1 MTWLLV
7 GLAVLVVLV
16 ILVVAIPQLRSRSLK
31 QRFGPEYDRVVDEGD
46 DRRSA
51 EADLRGRLKRRG
63 ALEIRELEPAAREAY
78 AEQWLK
84 VQQRFI
90 DEPEQTVAE
99 ADSLV
104 QTVMRERGYP
114 VDEFDER
121 IEMMS
126 VDHPELVDNYR
137 TAHDIQVRSE
147 QQEAS
152 TDDLREAFQRYR
164 ALFSELLA
172 DGVSDTDTETKT
184 ETETDDSDDHELPE
198 RGAR

>member
-7 GLAVLVVLV
+7 ALAIVVVLV
-16 ILVVAIPQLRSRSLK
+16 IAVVAIPQLRSRSLK
-31 QRFGPEYDRVVDEGD
+31 QRFGPEYERVLDEED

-51 EADLRGRLKRRG
+51 EAELRARVKRRG
-63 ALEIRELEPAAREAY
+63 TLQIRDLEPAAREAY

-99 ADSLV
+99 ADGLV

-121 IEMMS
+121 IEMIS

-137 TAHDIQVRSE
+137 TAHSIQLRSD

-164 ALFSELLA
+164 ALFAELLA
-172 DGVSDTDTETKT
+172 DGDHTADPK
-184 ETETDDSDDHELPE
+184 DSDDHDLPE
-198 RGAR
+198 RGAL

>member
-1 MTWLLV
+1 MTWLLLV
-7 GLAVLVVLV
+7 LAIVVVLV
-16 ILVVAIPQLRSRSLK
+16 IVVVAIPQLRSRSLK
-31 QRFGPEYDRVVDEGD
+31 QRFGPEYDRTVDEEG

-51 EADLRGRLKRRG
+51 EAELRGRVKRRG
-63 ALEIRELEPAAREAY
+63 TLQIIDLEPAAREAY
-78 AEQWLK
+78 AEQWLE

-99 ADSLV
+99 ADGLV

-114 VDEFDER
+114 VDECDER

-126 VDHPELVDNYR
+126 VDHPQLVENYR
-137 TAHDIQVRSE
+137 TAHTIQLRSE

-164 ALFSELLA
+164 ALFTELLA
-172 DGVSDTDTETKT
+172 DGVSEAETKV
-184 ETETDDSDDHELPE
+184 DDDHDLPE

>member
-7 GLAVLVVLV
+7 VLAIVVVLV
-16 ILVVAIPQLRSRSLK
+16 IGLVAIPQLRSRSLK
-31 QRFGPEYDRVVDEGD
+31 QRFGPEYDRIVDEEG

-51 EADLRGRLKRRG
+51 EAELRGRVKRRDTLNIRD
-63 ALEIRELEPAAREAY
+63 LESPAREAY
-78 AEQWLK
+78 AEQWLV

-99 ADSLV
+99 ADGLV

-114 VDEFDER
+114 VDEFDDR

-137 TAHDIQVRSE
+137 TAHAIQLRSE
-147 QQEAS
+147 EQEAS

-172 DGVSDTDTETKT
+172 DGVSDTETK
-184 ETETDDSDDHELPE
+184 DKDVHDLPE
-198 RGAR
+198 RGAQ

>member
-7 GLAVLVVLV
+7 ALIIVVVLV
-16 ILVVAIPQLRSRSLK
+16 IALVAIPQMRSRSLK
-31 QRFGPEYDRVVDEGD
+31 QRFGPEYERLVDEEG

-51 EADLRGRLKRRG
+51 EAEMRGRVKRRDT
-63 ALEIRELEPAAREAY
+63 LDIRDLDPAARDAY
-78 AEQWLK
+78 AEQWLQ

-99 ADSLV
+99 ADGLV

-121 IEMMS
+121 VEMMS
-126 VDHPELVDNYR
+126 VDHPQLVDNYR
-137 TAHDIQVRSE
+137 TAHAIQLRSE
-147 QQEAS
+147 RQDAS

-172 DGVSDTDTETKT
+172 DGVSEAEHRDRDVH
-184 ETETDDSDDHELPE
+184 DLHE
-198 RGAR
+198 RGAQ

>member
-7 GLAVLVVLV
+7 VLAVVVVLG
-16 ILVVAIPQLRSRSLK
+16 IAVVAFSQLRSRSLK
-31 QRFGPEYDRVVDEGD
+31 QRFGPEYDHMVDEEG
-46 DRRSA
+46 DRRRA
-51 EADLRGRLKRRG
+51 EAELRGRVKRRST
-63 ALEIRELEPAAREAY
+63 LEIRELEPAAREAY
-78 AEQWLK
+78 AEQWLT

-99 ADSLV
+99 ADGLV

-121 IEMMS
+121 VEMMS
-126 VDHPELVDNYR
+126 VDHPQLVDNYR
-137 TAHDIQVRSE
+137 TAHAIQLRSE
-147 QQEAS
+147 QQAAS

-164 ALFSELLA
+164 ALFSELLD
-172 DGVSDTDTETKT
+172 DGASNA
-184 ETETDDSDDHELPE
+184 ETEAGDDHDLPE

>member
-7 GLAVLVVLV
+7 VLAIVVVLV
-16 ILVVAIPQLRSRSLK
+16 IAVVASTRLRSRSLRR
-31 QRFGPEYDRVVDEGD
+31 RFGPEYERVVDEEG

-51 EADLRGRLKRRG
+51 EAELRGRVKRRDT
-63 ALEIRELEPAAREAY
+63 LDITELEPAAREAY
-78 AEQWLK
+78 TEQWLT

-90 DEPEQTVAE
+90 DEPEQSVAE
-99 ADSLV
+99 ADGLV

-121 IEMMS
+121 VEMMS

-137 TAHDIQVRSE
+137 TAHTIQLRSG

-164 ALFSELLA
+164 ALFAELLA
-172 DGVSDTDTETKT
+172 DGDHTADTKDRN
-184 ETETDDSDDHELPE
+184 DHDLPE
-198 RGAR
+198 RGAL

>member
-7 GLAVLVVLV
+7 VLAIVVVLVVA
-16 ILVVAIPQLRSRSLK
+16 VVAIPQLRSRSLK
-31 QRFGPEYDRVVDEGD
+31 QRFGPEYEHTVEAEG

-51 EADLRGRLKRRG
+51 EAELRGRVKRRDT
-63 ALEIRELEPAAREAY
+63 LEIVDLEPAARDAY
-78 AEQWLK
+78 ADEWLK

-99 ADSLV
+99 ADGLV

-121 IEMMS
+121 IEMIS

-137 TAHDIQVRSE
+137 TAHSIQLRSD

-164 ALFSELLA
+164 ALFAELLA
-172 DGVSDTDTETKT
+172 DGDHTADPK
-184 ETETDDSDDHELPE
+184 DSDDHDLPE
-198 RGAR
+198 RGAL

>member
-7 GLAVLVVLV
+7 VLAIAVVFV
-16 ILVVAIPQLRSRSLK
+16 IGVVAIPQLRSRSLK
-31 QRFGPEYDRVVDEGD
+31 QRFGPEYDRLVDEEG

-51 EADLRGRLKRRG
+51 EAELRGRVKRRG
-63 ALEIRELEPAAREAY
+63 TLQISDLEPAAREAY

-84 VQQRFI
+84 AQQRFI

-99 ADSLV
+99 ADGLV

-126 VDHPELVDNYR
+126 VDHPQLVDNYR
-137 TAHDIQVRSE
+137 TAHTIQLRSE

-172 DGVSDTDTETKT
+172 DGVSNAETK
-184 ETETDDSDDHELPE
+184 DSHDHDLPE
-198 RGAR
+198 RGAQ

>member
-1 MTWLLV
+1 MTWLV
-7 GLAVLVVLV
+7 VVLAIVVVLV
-16 ILVVAIPQLRSRSLK
+16 IAVVASTQLRSRSLR
-31 QRFGPEYDRVVDEGD
+31 QRFGPEYERLVDEEG

-51 EADLRGRLKRRG
+51 EAELRGRVKRRDT
-63 ALEIRELEPAAREAY
+63 LDIIELEPAAREAY
-78 AEQWLK
+78 TEQWLE

-90 DEPEQTVAE
+90 DEPEQSVAE
-99 ADSLV
+99 ADGLV

-137 TAHDIQVRSE
+137 TAHGIQLQSGR
-147 QQEAS
+147 QEVS

-164 ALFSELLA
+164 SLFAELLA
-172 DGVSDTDTETKT
+172 DGAAAADTK
-184 ETETDDSDDHELPE
+184 DSDDHDLPE
-198 RGAR
+198 RGAL

>member
-7 GLAVLVVLV
+7 VLAIVVVLVVAA
-16 ILVVAIPQLRSRSLK
+16 VAISQMRSRSLK
-31 QRFGPEYDRVVDEGD
+31 QRFGPEYERLVDEEG

-51 EADLRGRLKRRG
+51 EAELRGRVKRRDT
-63 ALEIRELEPAAREAY
+63 LDITDLDPAARAAY
-78 AEQWLK
+78 TEQWLK

-99 ADSLV
+99 ADGLV

-121 IEMMS
+121 IEMIS
-126 VDHPELVDNYR
+126 VDHPELAGNYR
-137 TAHDIQVRSE
+137 TAHAIQLRSV
-147 QQEAS
+147 QQDAS

-164 ALFSELLA
+164 ALFAELLA
-172 DGVSDTDTETKT
+172 DGDRTADTH
-184 ETETDDSDDHELPE
+184 DSDDHDLPE
-198 RGAR
+198 RGAL

>member
-1 MTWLLV
+1 MNWLLV
-7 GLAVLVVLV
+7 VLAIVVVLV
-16 ILVVAIPQLRSRSLK
+16 IVVVAVPWLRSRSLK
-31 QRFGPEYDRVVDEGD
+31 QRFGPEYERVVDEEGG
-46 DRRSA
+46 RRSA
-51 EADLRGRLKRRG
+51 EAELRGRVKRRDT
-63 ALEIRELEPAAREAY
+63 LQIRDLDPAAREAY
-78 AEQWLK
+78 AAEWLQ

-99 ADSLV
+99 ADGLV

-114 VDEFDER
+114 VDEFDDR
-121 IEMMS
+121 IEMVS

-137 TAHDIQVRSE
+137 TAHAVQLRSE

-172 DGVSDTDTETKT
+172 DGAVGADA
-184 ETETDDSDDHELPE
+184 DDSDHHDLPE

>member
-1 MTWLLV
+1 MTWLV
-7 GLAVLVVLV
+7 VVLAIVVVLV
-16 ILVVAIPQLRSRSLK
+16 IAVVASTQLRSRSLR
-31 QRFGPEYDRVVDEGD
+31 QRFGPEYERLVDEEG

-51 EADLRGRLKRRG
+51 EAELRGRVKRRDT
-63 ALEIRELEPAAREAY
+63 LDIIELEPAAREAY
-78 AEQWLK
+78 TEQWLE

-90 DEPEQTVAE
+90 DEPEQSVAE
-99 ADSLV
+99 ADGLV

-137 TAHDIQVRSE
+137 TAHAIQLRSG
-147 QQEAS
+147 QQEVS

-164 ALFSELLA
+164 SLFAELLA
-172 DGVSDTDTETKT
+172 DGAPTADTK
-184 ETETDDSDDHELPE
+184 DSDDHDLPE
-198 RGAR
+198 RGAL

>member
-7 GLAVLVVLV
+7 VLAIVVVLV
-16 ILVVAIPQLRSRSLK
+16 IAVVAIPQLRSRSLK
-31 QRFGPEYDRVVDEGD
+31 ERFGPEYDRLVDEEG

-51 EADLRGRLKRRG
+51 EAELRGRVKRRG
-63 ALEIRELEPAAREAY
+63 SLQISDLEPAAREAY

-84 VQQRFI
+84 AQQRFI
-90 DEPEQTVAE
+90 DEPGQTVAE
-99 ADSLV
+99 ADGLV

-114 VDEFDER
+114 VDDFDER

-126 VDHPELVDNYR
+126 VDHPQLVDNYR
-137 TAHDIQVRSE
+137 TAHAIQLRSE

-172 DGVSDTDTETKT
+172 DGVANAEPSD
-184 ETETDDSDDHELPE
+184 SNDHDLPE
-198 RGAR
+198 RGAQ

>member
-1 MTWLLV
+1 
-7 GLAVLVVLV
+7 VLV
-16 ILVVAIPQLRSRSLK
+16 IAVVASTRLRSRSLRR
-31 QRFGPEYDRVVDEGD
+31 RFGPEYERVVDEEG

-51 EADLRGRLKRRG
+51 EAELRGRVKRRDT
-63 ALEIRELEPAAREAY
+63 LDITELEPAAREAY
-78 AEQWLK
+78 TEQWLT

-90 DEPEQTVAE
+90 DEPEQSVAE
-99 ADSLV
+99 ADGLV

-121 IEMMS
+121 IEMIS

-137 TAHDIQVRSE
+137 TAHSIQLRSD

-164 ALFSELLA
+164 ALFAELLA
-172 DGVSDTDTETKT
+172 DGDHTADPK
-184 ETETDDSDDHELPE
+184 DSDDHDLPE
-198 RGAR
+198 RGAL

>member
-1 MTWLLV
+1 MTWLFV
-7 GLAVLVVLV
+7 ALAIVVVLV
-16 ILVVAIPQLRSRSLK
+16 IVLVAVPQVRSRSLK
-31 QRFGPEYDRVVDEGD
+31 QRFGPEYERLVGEEG

-51 EADLRGRLKRRG
+51 EAELRGRVKRRDT
-63 ALEIRELEPAAREAY
+63 LDIKDLEPAAREGY
-78 AEQWLK
+78 AEQWLQ

-90 DEPEQTVAE
+90 DEPEHTVAE
-99 ADSLV
+99 ADGLV

-137 TAHDIQVRSE
+137 TAHTIQLRSE

-164 ALFSELLA
+164 ALFSELLS
-172 DGVSDTDTETKT
+172 DGVSEA
-184 ETETDDSDDHELPE
+184 EAEDSDAHDLPE

>member
-1 MTWLLV
+1 MTWLV
-7 GLAVLVVLV
+7 VVLAIVVVLV
-16 ILVVAIPQLRSRSLK
+16 IGVVVAIPQLRSRSLK
-31 QRFGPEYDRVVDEGD
+31 QRFGPEYDRLVDVEG

-51 EADLRGRLKRRG
+51 EAELRGRVKRRG
-63 ALEIRELEPAAREAY
+63 TLQISELEPAAREAY

-99 ADSLV
+99 ADGLV

-126 VDHPELVDNYR
+126 VDHPQLVDNYR
-137 TAHDIQVRSE
+137 TAHTIQLRSE
-147 QQEAS
+147 KQEAS

-172 DGVSDTDTETKT
+172 DGVSNAETK
-184 ETETDDSDDHELPE
+184 DSDDHDLPE
-198 RGAR
+198 RGAQ

>member
-1 MTWLLV
+1 MTWLLLV
-7 GLAVLVVLV
+7 LAIVVVLV
-16 ILVVAIPQLRSRSLK
+16 IVVVAIPQLRSRSLK
-31 QRFGPEYDRVVDEGD
+31 QRFGPEYDRTVDEEG

-51 EADLRGRLKRRG
+51 EAELRGRVKRRG
-63 ALEIRELEPAAREAY
+63 TLQIIDLEPAAREAY
-78 AEQWLK
+78 AEQWLE

-99 ADSLV
+99 ADGLV

-126 VDHPELVDNYR
+126 VDHPQLVDNYR
-137 TAHDIQVRSE
+137 TAHTIQLRSE

-172 DGVSDTDTETKT
+172 DGDSNAETKDSH
-184 ETETDDSDDHELPE
+184 DDDLPE
-198 RGAR
+198 RGAQ

>member
-1 MTWLLV
+1 MAWLLV
-7 GLAVLVVLV
+7 VLAIVVVFV
-16 ILVVAIPQLRSRSLK
+16 IVVVAIPQLRSRSLK
-31 QRFGPEYDRVVDEGD
+31 QRFGPEYDRLVDEEG
-46 DRRSA
+46 DRRRA
-51 EADLRGRLKRRG
+51 EAELRGRVKRRG
-63 ALEIRELEPAAREAY
+63 TLQISDLEPAAREAY

-84 VQQRFI
+84 AQQRFI

-99 ADSLV
+99 ADGLV

-126 VDHPELVDNYR
+126 VDHPQLVDNYR
-137 TAHDIQVRSE
+137 TAHTIQLRSE

-172 DGVSDTDTETKT
+172 DGVSHAETK
-184 ETETDDSDDHELPE
+184 DSDDHDLPE
-198 RGAR
+198 RGAL

>member
-7 GLAVLVVLV
+7 VLAIVVVLV
-16 ILVVAIPQLRSRSLK
+16 IAVVAIPQLRSRSLK
-31 QRFGPEYDRVVDEGD
+31 ERFGPEYDRLVDEEG

-51 EADLRGRLKRRG
+51 EAELRGRVKRRG
-63 ALEIRELEPAAREAY
+63 SLQISDLEPAAREAY

-84 VQQRFI
+84 AQQRFI
-90 DEPEQTVAE
+90 DEPGQTVAE
-99 ADSLV
+99 ADGLV

-114 VDEFDER
+114 VDDFDER

-126 VDHPELVDNYR
+126 VDHPQLVDNYR
-137 TAHDIQVRSE
+137 TAHAIQLRSE

-152 TDDLREAFQRYR
+152 TDDLREAFQCYR

-172 DGVSDTDTETKT
+172 DGVANAEPSD
-184 ETETDDSDDHELPE
+184 SNDHDLPE
-198 RGAR
+198 RGAQ

>member
-7 GLAVLVVLV
+7 LAIVVVLV
-16 ILVVAIPQLRSRSLK
+16 IGVVAIAQLRSRSLK
-31 QRFGPEYDRVVDEGD
+31 QRFGPEYDRLVHEEG

-51 EADLRGRLKRRG
+51 EAELRGRVKRRDT
-63 ALEIRELEPAAREAY
+63 LQIFDLEPAARDAY
-78 AEQWLK
+78 AQQWLQ

-99 ADSLV
+99 ADGLV

-114 VDEFDER
+114 VDEFEKR
-121 IEMMS
+121 IEMVS
-126 VDHPELVDNYR
+126 VDHPQLVDNYR
-137 TAHDIQVRSE
+137 TAHTIQLRTL
-147 QQEAS
+147 QHDAS

-164 ALFSELLA
+164 ALFSELLG
-172 DGVSDTDTETKT
+172 DGDSNAA
-184 ETETDDSDDHELPE
+184 TDDSDDHDLPE

>member
-7 GLAVLVVLV
+7 LLAIVVVLV
-16 ILVVAIPQLRSRSLK
+16 IGVVAIPQLRSRSLK
-31 QRFGPEYDRVVDEGD
+31 QRFGPEYDRAVDEEG

-51 EADLRGRLKRRG
+51 EAELRGRVKRRG
-63 ALEIRELEPAAREAY
+63 TLQISDLEPAAREAY
-78 AEQWLK
+78 ADQWLK

-99 ADSLV
+99 ADGLV

-126 VDHPELVDNYR
+126 VDHPQLVDNYR
-137 TAHDIQVRSE
+137 TAHTIQLRSE
-147 QQEAS
+147 EHEAS

-172 DGVSDTDTETKT
+172 DGVSNAETKA
-184 ETETDDSDDHELPE
+184 SDDHELPE
-198 RGAR
+198 RGAQ

>member
-7 GLAVLVVLV
+7 VLAIVVVLV
-16 ILVVAIPQLRSRSLK
+16 IGMVAIRQLRSRSLK
-31 QRFGPEYDRVVDEGD
+31 ERFGPEYDRLVDEEG

-51 EADLRGRLKRRG
+51 EAELRGRVKRRG
-63 ALEIRELEPAAREAY
+63 TLHISDLEPAARQAY
-78 AEQWLK
+78 AEQWLNT
-84 VQQRFI
+84 QQRFI
-90 DEPEQTVAE
+90 DEPGQTVAE
-99 ADSLV
+99 ADGLV

-126 VDHPELVDNYR
+126 VDHPQLVDNYR
-137 TAHDIQVRSE
+137 TAHAIQLRSE

-172 DGVSDTDTETKT
+172 DGVSNAKTK
-184 ETETDDSDDHELPE
+184 DSDDHDLPE

>member
-7 GLAVLVVLV
+7 LAIVVVLV
-16 ILVVAIPQLRSRSLK
+16 IGVVAIAQLRSRSLK
-31 QRFGPEYDRVVDEGD
+31 QRFGPEYDRLVDEEG

-51 EADLRGRLKRRG
+51 EAELRGRVKRRDT
-63 ALEIRELEPAAREAY
+63 LQIFDLEPAARDAY
-78 AEQWLK
+78 AQQWLQ

-99 ADSLV
+99 ADGLV

-114 VDEFDER
+114 VDEFEKR
-121 IEMMS
+121 IEMVS
-126 VDHPELVDNYR
+126 VDHPQLVDNYR
-137 TAHDIQVRSE
+137 TAHTIQLRTL
-147 QQEAS
+147 QHEAS

-164 ALFSELLA
+164 ALFSELLG
-172 DGVSDTDTETKT
+172 DGDSNAATE
-184 ETETDDSDDHELPE
+184 DSDDHDVPE

>member
-1 MTWLLV
+1 MTWLFV
-7 GLAVLVVLV
+7 ALAIVVVLV
-16 ILVVAIPQLRSRSLK
+16 IVLVAVPQVRSRSLK
-31 QRFGPEYDRVVDEGD
+31 QRFGPEYERLVDEEG

-51 EADLRGRLKRRG
+51 EAELRGRVKRRDT
-63 ALEIRELEPAAREAY
+63 LDIKDLEPAAREGY
-78 AEQWLK
+78 AEQWLQ

-90 DEPEQTVAE
+90 DEPEHTVAE
-99 ADSLV
+99 AEGLV

-137 TAHDIQVRSE
+137 TAHTIQLRSE

-164 ALFSELLA
+164 ALFSELLS
-172 DGVSDTDTETKT
+172 DGVSEA
-184 ETETDDSDDHELPE
+184 EAEDSDAHDLPE